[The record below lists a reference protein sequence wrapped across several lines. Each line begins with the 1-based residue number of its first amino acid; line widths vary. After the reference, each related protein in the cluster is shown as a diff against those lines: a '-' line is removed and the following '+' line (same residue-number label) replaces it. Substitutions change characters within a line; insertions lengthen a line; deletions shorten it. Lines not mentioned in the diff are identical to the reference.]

1 MKMNKIKET
10 NGYEIFLGLENK
22 KSSNDEFISVASS
35 PHSKHHKI
43 GISNEGYPIFFVKCN
58 DLNKSVDINL
68 ELISVLFSKEC
79 TIREKKNKS
88 IGKYTIVYLK
98 TQIPDLQMY
107 FTDVL
112 SIILR
117 TIEEIPSEKDFGNE
131 IGKMID
137 LFSKISKPSIKSIQ
151 GLWAE
156 LIVIEKSLNPEYLI
170 NSWHCTPNDKFDF
183 NDGKD
188 KIEVKSTSKSQRI
201 HTFALDQLNINN
213 GSELI
218 IASIFVLETGVGKN
232 INELKDDISH
242 RLSDLNSKIKL
253 NEMILKTLGNEF
265 HCANSIFFDYQFAS
279 DSLNYYNN
287 VDIHKI
293 DSKSIHPSISN
304 VRLDI
309 DLSNIYTVKQKGY
322 KFKESN
328 LINSLSL

>member
-1 MKMNKIKET
+1 MKMNKHNET
-10 NGYEIFLGLENK
+10 NGYKIFLGLKNK
-22 KSSNDEFISVASS
+22 NSPSNEFISVESS
-35 PHSKHHKI
+35 PFSKFHKI

-58 DLNKSVDINL
+58 DSNKSVDINL

-79 TIREKKNKS
+79 TIREQKNTS
-88 IGKYTIVYLK
+88 IGRYTLIYLK
-98 TQIPDLQMY
+98 TSIPDLQMY

-117 TIEEIPSEKDFGNE
+117 TIDEIPSEKELSNE

-156 LIVIEKSLNPEYLI
+156 LLVIEKSSNPDYLI
-170 NSWHCTPNDKFDF
+170 NAWHCTPNDKFDF

-188 KIEVKSTSKSQRI
+188 KIEVKSTSKSKRI
-201 HTFALDQLNINN
+201 HTFSLDQLNINK
-213 GSELI
+213 GSELLV
-218 IASIFVLETGVGKN
+218 ASIFVVETGIGRN
-232 INELKDDISH
+232 IIELKDSISQ

-253 NEMILKTLGNEF
+253 TEMILKTLGNEYN
-265 HCANSIFFDYQFAS
+265 CANSKYFDYQYAS

-293 DSKSIHPSISN
+293 DAKCIHPSISN
-304 VRLDI
+304 IKLDI

-322 KFKESN
+322 KFKESK